1 MLNSNPDFLMS
12 AFILTLLYS
21 LDYLGTVTASLRKD
35 LQQTVSD
42 DVRLDIVVKTLL
54 YEELEEEEQT
64 GDIDTIDISHV
75 SFFSLTVTS
84 HVLSDLFGSLPSPK
98 D

>member
-1 MLNSNPDFLMS
+1 MHS
-12 AFILTLLYS
+12 FILYFQISSLYFFLLYS

-35 LQQTVSD
+35 MQQTVSD

-75 SFFSLTVTS
+75 SFFIIHISQVSFASLTRTV
-84 HVLSDLFGSLPSPK
+84 
-98 D
+98 